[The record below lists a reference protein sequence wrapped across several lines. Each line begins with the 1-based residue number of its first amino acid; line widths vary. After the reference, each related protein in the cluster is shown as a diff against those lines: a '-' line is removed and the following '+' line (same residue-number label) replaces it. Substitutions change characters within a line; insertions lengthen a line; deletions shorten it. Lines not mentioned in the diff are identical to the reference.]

1 MPRADVCLILEGTY
15 PYVTGGVSSWTHDLL
30 LAQKDLTF
38 HLVTLL
44 PEKANLTHR
53 YQMPK
58 NVVAMSNVFIQKLP
72 AGRPSIRRSGEFFNA
87 PKGPLSGLQTGG
99 GLDDLRGILDVLN
112 PVRESVGSQLLLNS
126 PQAWKMVLSM
136 YAASVPSSSFLD
148 FFWSWRSLVGG
159 LYSVLLADL
168 PDASVYHAVCTG
180 YAGLLLAR
188 AHLETGRP
196 TLHTEHGIYT
206 NERRIEMAM
215 ANWLHDA
222 KDDGLRI
229 DKGRRAL
236 KDVWVDT
243 FVGYSRACYQA
254 ATDIIT
260 LYEGNQQ
267 FQLQD
272 GADATKMQIIPNGVD
287 YEHYSVVPRIKSAR
301 PTIALIGRVV
311 PIKDIKTFIRACGM
325 VQKSVPDLHALILGP
340 TDEDEI
346 YYSECVD
353 LVHHMQLE
361 GTVTFSGRVK
371 LDEYLGRIDVLVLT
385 SISEAQPLVVL
396 EAGSLGIPS
405 VTTDVGSCRDL
416 IFGPG
421 AEQPS
426 LGPAGDVTPL
436 CNPTAT
442 AKALVRLLTDP
453 AWYER
458 CGAAIKDRVQQSYN
472 KISVDRTYH
481 ELYQR
486 HLAAAKAA

>member
-1 MPRADVCLILEGTY
+1 MARADVCLILEGTY

-44 PEKANLTHR
+44 PENANLTYR
-53 YQMPK
+53 YQIPT
-58 NVVAMSNVFIQKLP
+58 NVVGTSNVFIQKLP
-72 AGRPSIRRSGEFFNA
+72 AGRSSIKRAGDLFDA
-87 PKGPLSGLQTGG
+87 LQGPLLRLQTGG
-99 GLDDLRGILDVLN
+99 GLDDLRGILDALK
-112 PVRESVGSQLLLNS
+112 PVRDSVGSQLLLNS
-126 PQAWKMVLSM
+126 PRAWKMLLSM
-136 YAASVPSSSFLD
+136 YRESVPTSSFLD

-159 LYSVLLADL
+159 LYSVLLGDL

-188 AHLETGRP
+188 AHIETGRP
-196 TLHTEHGIYT
+196 TLLTEHGIYT

-222 KDDGLRI
+222 KDDSLRI

-243 FVGYSRACYQA
+243 FVGYSRACYEA
-254 ATDIIT
+254 ATEIIT

-272 GADATKMQIIPNGVD
+272 GADPAKMRIIPNGVD
-287 YEHYSVVPRIKSAR
+287 YEHYSVVRREKSAR

-325 VQKSVPDLHALILGP
+325 VQKTVPNLHALLLGP
-340 TDEDEI
+340 TDEDET
-346 YYSECVD
+346 YYEECVD
-353 LVHHMQLE
+353 LVRHMKLE
-361 GTVTFSGRVK
+361 ETVTFSGRVK

-416 IFGPG
+416 IFGPS
-421 AEQPS
+421 AEVPA

-436 CNPTAT
+436 CNPSAT
-442 AKALVRLLTDP
+442 AQALVRLLTDP
-453 AWYER
+453 DWYER
-458 CGAAIKDRVQQSYN
+458 CGRAIQDRVRVSYN
-472 KISVDRTYH
+472 KISVDRLYH
-481 ELYQR
+481 DLYVQ
-486 HLAAAKAA
+486 HLAAVKAA

>member
-1 MPRADVCLILEGTY
+1 MSRADVCLILEGTY

-53 YQMPK
+53 YQIPK
-58 NVVAMSNVFIQKLP
+58 NVVATSNVFIQKLP
-72 AGRPSIRRSGEFFNA
+72 AGRSFIKRSGEFFDA
-87 PKGPLSGLQTGG
+87 LQGPLQGLQTGG
-99 GLDDLRGILDVLN
+99 GLDDLRGILDVLK
-112 PVRESVGSQLLLNS
+112 PVQESVGSQLLLNS
-126 PQAWKMVLSM
+126 PQAWKMLLRM
-136 YAASVPSSSFLD
+136 YASSVPSSSFLD

-196 TLHTEHGIYT
+196 TLLTEHGIYT

-215 ANWLHDA
+215 ASWLHDA

-254 ATDIIT
+254 TTDIIT

-272 GADATKMQIIPNGVD
+272 GADPNKMRIIPNGVD
-287 YEHYSVVPRIKSAR
+287 YERYSVVRREKSAR

-325 VQKSVPDLHALILGP
+325 VQKTVPDLLALILGP
-340 TDEDEI
+340 TDEDET
-346 YYSECVD
+346 YYEECVD
-353 LVHHMQLE
+353 LVRHMKLE
-361 GTVTFSGRVK
+361 ETVTFSGRVK
-371 LDEYLGRIDVLVLT
+371 LDEYLGRVDVLVLT

-396 EAGSLGIPS
+396 EAGALGIPS

-416 IFGPG
+416 IFGPS
-421 AEQPS
+421 AEHPP

-453 AWYER
+453 DWYGR
-458 CGAAIKDRVQQSYN
+458 CSAAIKDRVRVSYN

-481 ELYQR
+481 ELYEQR
-486 HLAAAKAA
+486 LLAARAA